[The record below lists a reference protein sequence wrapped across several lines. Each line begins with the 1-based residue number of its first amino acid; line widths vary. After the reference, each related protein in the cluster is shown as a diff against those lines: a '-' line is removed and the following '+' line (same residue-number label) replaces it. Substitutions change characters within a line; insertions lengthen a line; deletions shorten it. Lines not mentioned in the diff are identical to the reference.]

1 MVSPENVHTDTIIQT
16 EQVIRKNVNLYA
28 IEYIYI
34 KSLHSLNIYVHA
46 IIINEKE
53 AMNFKQHME
62 SYMEGFGE
70 VREER
75 NVIIILSAQKV
86 K

>member
-1 MVSPENVHTDTIIQT
+1 MSIYMQLN
-16 EQVIRKNVNLYA
+16 
-28 IEYIYI
+28 IYI

-75 NVIIILSAQKV
+75 NVIIILSAQKL

>member
-1 MVSPENVHTDTIIQT
+1 MSIYMQLN
-16 EQVIRKNVNLYA
+16 
-28 IEYIYI
+28 IYI

-53 AMNFKQHME
+53 AMNFKQLME

-70 VREER
+70 GEKCH
-75 NVIIILSAQKV
+75 NYIISSKI
-86 K
+86 